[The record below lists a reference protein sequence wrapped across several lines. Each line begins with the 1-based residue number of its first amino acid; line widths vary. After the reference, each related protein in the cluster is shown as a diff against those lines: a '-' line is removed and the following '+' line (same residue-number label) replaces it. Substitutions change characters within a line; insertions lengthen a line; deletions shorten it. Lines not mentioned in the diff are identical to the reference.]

1 MSQNLN
7 TITAD
12 RVRTLQV
19 REIYLSGNCLKIIA
33 ILKILTTCLDN
44 PFDKKEAISETI
56 YIKEQQETTKFPN
69 EEVTSA
75 KALSSQLAQWRC
87 DNVVTTSW
95 LTLSQHCG
103 TVENESCGDVGP
115 DVVTVLLS
123 NIVKTLPQRCY
134 NVDTTLSIWF
144 LGHFITGN
152 FDLFPAV
159 ETWQSYKSTW
169 VLNPVFGKRDAP
181 KLIRS
186 FARFLCVNRIKWLSS
201 VLK

>member
-69 EEVTSA
+69 EKVTSA
-75 KALSSQLAQWRC
+75 KALSSQLAQ
-87 DNVVTTSW
+87 
-95 LTLSQHCG
+95 
-103 TVENESCGDVGP
+103 
-115 DVVTVLLS
+115 
-123 NIVKTLPQRCY
+123 
-134 NVDTTLSIWF
+134 
-144 LGHFITGN
+144 
-152 FDLFPAV
+152 
-159 ETWQSYKSTW
+159 
-169 VLNPVFGKRDAP
+169 
-181 KLIRS
+181 
-186 FARFLCVNRIKWLSS
+186 
-201 VLK
+201 